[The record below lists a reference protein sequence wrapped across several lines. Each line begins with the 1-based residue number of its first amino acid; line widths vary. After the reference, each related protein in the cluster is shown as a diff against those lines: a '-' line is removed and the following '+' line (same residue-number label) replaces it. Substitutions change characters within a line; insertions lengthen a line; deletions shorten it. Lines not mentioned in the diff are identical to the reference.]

1 MAKNTKSDQSTFD
14 AITPEILPTEEDV
27 GTVDT
32 NAQALASVFRH
43 KNYRLFYSGQLVSLI
58 GTWITLV
65 AQGWLVYDLT
75 RSPFLLGLVS
85 FCSQLPVFFLSPLGG
100 VIADNCDRR
109 KLLIATQFLSMAQS
123 IALAAVTLLKI
134 VTFPDIAALALF
146 QGIINAFDLPAR
158 QSMTILM
165 VGRREVRKA
174 VALNSIAFNLARI
187 GGPAIAGFL
196 IATVGPAM
204 CFCIDSVSY
213 LAVLVSLVLMR
224 FSHRSTKK
232 LGGPLRALL
241 EGFVYVW
248 RERRIRALLILV
260 SLCSAFG
267 ASYLAFLPVIAS
279 EILHRRGEG
288 LGVMYATVGLGALL
302 GAYSLSR
309 IPDRYFFRVS
319 VAAALLFGVSLIG
332 FSQSSVFWLTLLL
345 LIPTSCC
352 SMLLGGS
359 TNILI
364 QLTSRDEMRGR
375 AMAIYAMSFMGFL
388 PCGTL
393 ILGALAQHFGIQT
406 TIELG
411 GNLCAFVAAIILW
424 NSRK

>member
-1 MAKNTKSDQSTFD
+1 VGNIKSDQSTFD

-27 GTVDT
+27 GTVFDT
-32 NAQALASVFRH
+32 DAHALVSVFRH
-43 KNYRLFYSGQLVSLI
+43 RNYRLFYSGQLVSLV

-65 AQGWLVYDLT
+65 AQGWLVYELT
-75 RSPFLLGLVS
+75 RSPFLLALVS
-85 FCSQLPVFFLSPLGG
+85 FCGQLPVFFLSPLGG
-100 VIADNCDRR
+100 IVADHCDRR

-123 IALAAVTLLKI
+123 ITLAILTLLKI
-134 VTFPDIAALALF
+134 ITFTDIAVLALF

-174 VALNSIAFNLARI
+174 VALNSISFNLARI
-187 GGPAIAGFL
+187 GGPAVAGIL
-196 IATVGPAM
+196 IATAGPAI

-213 LAVLVSLVLMR
+213 LAVLTSLVSMR
-224 FSHRSTKK
+224 FPHRVVKK
-232 LGGPLRALL
+232 LGSPLRALF

-248 RERRIRALLILV
+248 KERRIRSLLILI
-260 SLCSAFG
+260 SFCSAFG
-267 ASYLAFLPVIAS
+267 ASYLAFLPAIAR
-279 EILHRRGEG
+279 EVLHRQGEG

-319 VAAALLFGVSLIG
+319 VAAALLFGVSLVG
-332 FSQSSVFWLTLLL
+332 FSQSSAFWLTLLL

-359 TNILI
+359 TNIFI
-364 QLTSRDEMRGR
+364 QLASRDEMRGR

-393 ILGALAQHFGIQT
+393 ILGALAQHFGVET
-406 TIELG
+406 TIALG
-411 GNLCAFVAAIILW
+411 GSLCSFVAAIVLW
-424 NSRK
+424 GSRK